1 MIDFSRLAVR
11 LGEFADYQ
19 REERDRHARRLELA
33 LGCLA
38 DCDPHWERLASH
50 VTDAGRGP
58 LRAVP
63 LGPPAARHRTAGRP
77 PTVTVVATDGSQIF
91 PDRHAD
97 PACFLLNVGR
107 VALHYGTLDPPLLA
121 AEPDFRFHSDDLED
135 LVPDAPEVP
144 DATAEVVSA
153 LRDEQE
159 LAWLHT
165 TARDERR
172 SGRPVVALADGT
184 LIRWMLRGM
193 KNRTLEQ
200 RLLARYVEIL
210 DRFRADG
217 IPLASYISKPGA
229 SEVINTLRL
238 HRGEGDWDRGP
249 ESLHG
254 LQDRHLFAEVLA
266 EGERSAVFASRSE
279 VLSEYGPHAIV
290 AFYLRTGREVGRVE
304 MPQWAAEVP
313 GWLDLVHAVL
323 LDQVEKGSGYPIILQ
338 EAHERAVVRAEERE
352 MFFRLLQGRLRRD
365 GLATAASAKAASKR
379 APRL

>member
-1 MIDFSRLAVR
+1 MIDFSRLAAR
-11 LGEFADYQ
+11 LGEFAEYQ

-38 DCDPHWERLASH
+38 DCDPRWERLASR

-63 LGPPAARHRTAGRP
+63 MGPPAGRYRSGDRP
-77 PTVTVVATDGSQIF
+77 ATVTVVATDGSQIF

-107 VALHYGTLDPPLLA
+107 VALHYGTLDPPLLV

-172 SGRPVVALADGT
+172 SGRPIVALADGT

-200 RLLARYVEIL
+200 RLLERYVEIL
-210 DRFRADG
+210 DRFREDG

-229 SEVINTLRL
+229 AEVINTLRL

-249 ESLHG
+249 DSLHG

-279 VLSEYGPHAIV
+279 VLREYGPHAIV
-290 AFYLRTGREVGRVE
+290 AFYLRTGGEVGRVE

-313 GWLDLVHAVL
+313 GWLGLVHAVL
-323 LDQVEKGSGYPIILQ
+323 LDQVEKGGGYPIILQ

-352 MFFRLLQGRLRRD
+352 MFFRLLHGRLRRD

-379 APRL
+379 APRV